1 MKKLIVLLTM
11 AGMSALPLAA
21 DTGTLPSWTYYTAD
35 DAENP
40 FLGEGIGCLSNETWM
55 LCADIRSASA
65 NTLIVS
71 PRNDHENAFLNG
83 VSNAETL
90 DLRGTITSP
99 DGATTYTISHIAQFA
114 LGADPTKSTP
124 RAFIAPTTVN
134 GGLYG
139 WFNGITND
147 VNGTLVAEQN
157 ANYTNITIDI
167 PGWFEGIDYYQVPRT
182 SGDLNWTLKLPQLR
196 YVNDGAFTRYLGGA
210 AVPQKKMTGTFD
222 ENTFP
227 ALRRIGNNAM
237 SNQKFAGRLYLPQL
251 ERVSDWGINGNTPG
265 FTELILAPTRKSIY
279 TLGTGCFGWLYDV
292 TNVVIGLSPTNKLS
306 KNVFVSNTKMTRVEF
321 TGAPPNFTSSAV
333 DVFTGPG
340 ALGITF
346 IAPDTSEWQSFL
358 KPFETSGDFVRWSNE
373 AIRTAH
379 NANPNKPTVIGTVSA
394 NVFKS
399 NQKHYLAV
407 TREPLTDWIDFD
419 PFFGDQ
425 VTCDFT
431 PDAEGRIPVG
441 VTATFTAVPNAARGG
456 VFAGWYGDVPGGKC
470 MDASVTVDLRAKP
483 NGMRPYI
490 FARFTHPWALIDDG
504 GSNVILDNG
513 QFRIKG
519 TVSGR
524 NVSFARGG
532 ACSLYA
538 DDNTGSGVLDLGGGV
553 TNAAGEVYT
562 IVNLNGGT
570 GALAASKVN
579 TVPAARVFVTPGTM
593 TGWSVAQNFH
603 ATNRRASYVTV
614 VIDEP
619 NVSANIFCSWMF
631 SDQTTLKYAIFRGEG
646 LKFGS
651 GSGMFYSSQVKN
663 TDVGWWHL
671 SGATSLPGDGQL
683 CGAANQRFYGSLHL
697 PSLTS
702 VGKTC
707 LKGNDKLN
715 EIVFGDGDKNARV
728 TAIGTEAFNGASGL
742 TNIVLNAA
750 ANLSI
755 GTDAFT
761 GASGI
766 KTITFLGPAISEE
779 AFGGILAGVTASDTA
794 KPVIVYVSEFQPTW
808 LQTGYISPVD
818 SSEEAYLPAGERV
831 LGVYRAGASAPSG
844 KAWICH
850 RPSPFDPKGTR
861 FIIR

>member
-1 MKKLIVLLTM
+1 MKKWIKYMAVMGAAGVTALT
-11 AGMSALPLAA
+11 LAA
-21 DTGTLPSWTYYTAD
+21 DEPQAWTYYAAD

-40 FLGEGIGCLSNETWM
+40 FSGEGIGCLSNETWM
-55 LCADIRSASA
+55 LCANIRSAAS

-83 VSNAETL
+83 VNNAETL

-196 YVNDGAFTRYLGGA
+196 YVNDGALTRYLAGG

-222 ENTFP
+222 EDTFP

-265 FTELILAPTRKSIY
+265 FTELILSPTRKSIY
-279 TLGTGCFGWLYDV
+279 TLGTGCFGWLYNV
-292 TNVVIGLSPTNKLS
+292 TNVVLGLSPTNQLS

-346 IAPDTSEWQSFL
+346 IAPDTSAWQSFL

-399 NQKHYLAV
+399 SQQHYLAV
-407 TREPLTDWIDFD
+407 APEPLTDWVDYD
-419 PFFGDQ
+419 PFFGDT

-441 VTATFTAVPNAARGG
+441 VTATFTAVPNTARGG

-470 MDASVTVDLRAKP
+470 MDASITFDLRAKP
-483 NGMRPYI
+483 NGMRPYV

-519 TVSGR
+519 TVNGR
-524 NVSFARGG
+524 NVSIARWA

-553 TNAAGEVYT
+553 TNAAGETYT
-562 IVNLNGGT
+562 IVNLNGNT
-570 GALAASKVN
+570 GALSASKDN
-579 TVPAARVFVTPGTM
+579 AIPAARAFVTPGTM
-593 TGWSVAQNFH
+593 TGWYLAQNFH
-603 ATNRRASYVTV
+603 ATNRRASYVTI

-619 NVSANIFCSWMF
+619 GVSANVFCAWMF
-631 SDQTTLKYAIFRGEG
+631 SDHSTLKYAIFRGDG

-651 GSGMFYSSQVKN
+651 VDGVFYSTQVKY

-671 SGATSLPGDGQL
+671 QGMTSIPNGQI

-697 PSLTS
+697 PFLTK
-702 VGKTC
+702 VGNTNFK
-707 LKGNDKLN
+707 LNDKLN

-728 TAIGTEAFNGASGL
+728 TAIGTEAFNGAAGL

-750 ANLSI
+750 DGLTVGEN
-755 GTDAFT
+755 AFS

-766 KTITFLGPAISEE
+766 TTVTFLGPAVSEA
-779 AFGGILAGVTASDTA
+779 AFGGILAGVTASDTE

-818 SSEEAYLPAGERV
+818 SSEEAYLPVGERV

-861 FIIR
+861 FILR

>member
-1 MKKLIVLLTM
+1 MKKMIVWLAM
-11 AGMSALPLAA
+11 AGVAALPLAA
-21 DTGTLPSWTYYTAD
+21 DVPQSWTYYAVD

-40 FLGEGIGCLSNETWM
+40 FPGEGIGCLSNATWM
-55 LCADIRSASA
+55 LCANIRSASA

-71 PRNDHENAFLNG
+71 PRNNHENAFLNG
-83 VSNAETL
+83 VDNAETL
-90 DLRGTITSP
+90 DLRGAITSP
-99 DGATTYTISHIAQFA
+99 DGATVYTISHIAQCA
-114 LGADPTKSTP
+114 LGADSTKSTP
-124 RAFIAPTTVN
+124 RGFIAPTTVN

-139 WFNGITND
+139 WFHGFTND
-147 VNGTLVAEQN
+147 ANQVIAEPN
-157 ANYTNITIDI
+157 ANYTHITIDI
-167 PGWFEGIDYYQVPRT
+167 PGWFESINYYQLPRT
-182 SGDLNWTLKLPQLR
+182 ATGEIEWTLNLPQLR
-196 YVNDGAFTRYLGGA
+196 NIYGGAFTRYRVGNVG
-210 AVPQKKMTGTFD
+210 PG
-222 ENTFP
+222 NTKISGVFETN
-227 ALRRIGNNAM
+227 AFTSLRVIGNNAL
-237 SNQKFAGRLYLPQL
+237 SNQKFSGHVYFPSL
-251 ERVSDWGINGNTPG
+251 ERVEDWGINGNSPG
-265 FTELILAPTRKSIY
+265 FTELILSPTKKSIY
-279 TLGTGCFGWLYDV
+279 TLGNGCFGWLYNV
-292 TNVVIGLSPTNKLS
+292 TNVVLGLSPTNRLAGQ
-306 KNVFVSNTKMTRVEF
+306 VFSGNSKMTRVEF
-321 TGAPPNFTSSAV
+321 TGSPPNFTSSAAN
-333 DVFTGPG
+333 VFTGPG

-346 IAPDTSEWQSFL
+346 IAPDTSAWQSFL

-379 NANPNKPTVIGTVSA
+379 NANPNKPTVVGTVSA

-399 NQKHYLAV
+399 NQQHYLAV
-407 TREPLTDWIDFD
+407 APEPLTDWVDYD
-419 PFFGDQ
+419 PFFGDT

-470 MDASVTVDLRAKP
+470 MDASITLDLRAKP
-483 NGMRPYI
+483 NGMRPYV

-519 TVSGR
+519 TVSGH
-524 NVSFARGG
+524 NVTFARGS

-553 TNAAGEVYT
+553 TNAAGEAYT
-562 IVNLNGGT
+562 IVNINGNT
-570 GALAASKVN
+570 GALSASKNN

-593 TGWSVAQNFH
+593 TGWNVAQHFH

-614 VIDEP
+614 IIDEP
-619 NVSANIFCSWMF
+619 RVSGGVFCAWMF
-631 SDQTTLKYAIFRGEG
+631 SDHSTLKYAIFRGDG

-651 GSGMFYSSQVKN
+651 VDGVFYSAQVKY
-663 TDVGWWHL
+663 TDVGWWY
-671 SGATSLPGDGQL
+671 LPGMTSIPNGQI

-697 PSLTS
+697 PFLTK
-702 VGKTC
+702 VGNTNF
-707 LKGNDKLN
+707 KGNDKLN
-715 EIVFGDGDKNARV
+715 EVVFGDGDKSARV
-728 TAIGTEAFNGASGL
+728 TAIGTDAFKDAAGL

-750 ANLSI
+750 DGLTVGEN
-755 GTDAFT
+755 AFA

-766 KTITFLGPAISEE
+766 KTVTFLGPAVSEA
-779 AFGGILAGVTASDTA
+779 AFGGILAGVTASDTE

-808 LQTGYISPVD
+808 LQTDYISPVN

-831 LGVYRAGASAPSG
+831 LGVYRAGAAAPSG

-861 FIIR
+861 FILR